1 MTVILERRESESLW
15 GRFCNWITSTENRLY
30 IGWFGVL
37 MIPTLLTATS
47 VFIIAFIA
55 APPVDI
61 DGIREP
67 VSGSLLYGN
76 NIISGAI
83 IPTSAAIG
91 LHFYPIWEAAS
102 VDEWLYNGGPYELI
116 VLHFLLGV
124 ACYMGREWELSF
136 RLGMRPWIAVAYSAP
151 VAAATAVFL
160 IYPIGQGSFS
170 DGMPLGI
177 SGTFNFMIVFQ
188 AEHNILM
195 HPFHMLG
202 VAGVF
207 GGSLFSAMHGSL
219 VTSSLIRETTE
230 NESANAGYRFGQEE
244 ETYNIVAAHGYFGR
258 LIFQYASFNNS
269 RSLHFFLAAWPVV
282 GIWFTALGISTM
294 AFNLNGFNFNQ
305 SVVDSQG
312 RVINTWADI
321 INRANLGME
330 VMHERN
336 AHNFPLDLAAVEAPS
351 INTEAKWFMIESQR
365 HSYHL
370 VDPSPWPISGSFGAL
385 ATTVGGVMYMHSFQ
399 GGATL
404 LSLGIIFILYTM
416 FVWWRD
422 VLRESTL
429 EGHHTKVVQ
438 LGLRYGF
445 ILFIVSEVM
454 FFFAFFWA
462 FFHSS
467 LAPTVEIGGIWP
479 PKGIGVLDPW
489 EIPFLNTL
497 ILLSSGAAVT
507 WAHHAILAGKEKRA
521 VYALVATVL
530 LALVFTGFQGME
542 YYQAPFTIS
551 DSIYGSTFFLAT
563 GFHGF
568 HVIIGTL
575 FLIICGI
582 RQYLGHLT
590 KEHHVGF
597 EAAAWYWHF
606 VDVVWLFLFVSIYW
620 WGGI

>member
-1 MTVILERRESESLW
+1 M
-15 GRFCNWITSTENRLY
+15 
-30 IGWFGVL
+30 GVK
-37 MIPTLLTATS
+37 
-47 VFIIAFIA
+47 
-55 APPVDI
+55 
-61 DGIREP
+61 G
-67 VSGSLLYGN
+67 
-76 NIISGAI
+76 
-83 IPTSAAIG
+83 G
-91 LHFYPIWEAAS
+91 LH
-102 VDEWLYNGGPYELI
+102 
-116 VLHFLLGV
+116 
-124 ACYMGREWELSF
+124 
-136 RLGMRPWIAVAYSAP
+136 
-151 VAAATAVFL
+151 
-160 IYPIGQGSFS
+160 
-170 DGMPLGI
+170 
-177 SGTFNFMIVFQ
+177 
-188 AEHNILM
+188 
-195 HPFHMLG
+195 
-202 VAGVF
+202 
-207 GGSLFSAMHGSL
+207 
-219 VTSSLIRETTE
+219 TT
-230 NESANAGYRFGQEE
+230 G
-244 ETYNIVAAHGYFGR
+244 
-258 LIFQYASFNNS
+258 
-269 RSLHFFLAAWPVV
+269 
-282 GIWFTALGISTM
+282 
-294 AFNLNGFNFNQ
+294 
-305 SVVDSQG
+305 
-312 RVINTWADI
+312 
-321 INRANLGME
+321 
-330 VMHERN
+330 
-336 AHNFPLDLAAVEAPS
+336 
-351 INTEAKWFMIESQR
+351 AKWFMIESQR

-370 VDPSPWPISGSFGAL
+370 VDPSPWPISGSLGAL

-404 LSLGIIFILYTM
+404 LSLGLIFILYTM

-429 EGHHTKVVQ
+429 EGHHTKAVQ

-489 EIPFLNTL
+489 EIPLLNTL